1 MVKNPSPDPPFI
13 SHYAIIQGEMG
24 LFLTFSVF
32 ELQRGYLYQNGVEFR
47 QKVIG
52 AGLNLFWG
60 HLHYFSGGIWTF
72 PLLSD
77 TYASAPIAERAIFF
91 NFWGTEGLFI
101 SKWGRISP
109 ESDWCWLKL
118 VLGLSSLLL
127 RGYTDLSLDVGHM
140 SECPHS
146 GMRYFVKKL
155 TQKGIYCKL
164 FHCSIVDC

>member
-1 MVKNPSPDPPFI
+1 MEKNPSPDPPFI

-72 PLLSD
+72 PLLSA
-77 TYASAPIAERAIFF
+77 TYASAPIAERAIKP
-91 NFWGTEGLFI
+91 I
-101 SKWGRISP
+101 
-109 ESDWCWLKL
+109 
-118 VLGLSSLLL
+118 
-127 RGYTDLSLDVGHM
+127 
-140 SECPHS
+140 
-146 GMRYFVKKL
+146 
-155 TQKGIYCKL
+155 
-164 FHCSIVDC
+164 